1 VCLVNWSLRLLHA
14 FFLSPKVNVYYR
26 VQGVS
31 GQHSS
36 SYSLAL
42 GGPAGSREL
51 DSMVLIG
58 PFQLEI
64 FYDPEITVNS

>member
-1 VCLVNWSLRLLHA
+1 M
-14 FFLSPKVNVYYR
+14 YYR